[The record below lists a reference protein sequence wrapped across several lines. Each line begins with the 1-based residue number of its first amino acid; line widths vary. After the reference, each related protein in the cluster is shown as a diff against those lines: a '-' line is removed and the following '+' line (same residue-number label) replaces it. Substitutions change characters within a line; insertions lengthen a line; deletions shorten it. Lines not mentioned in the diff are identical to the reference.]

1 MREAK
6 LVVTDPIQIHHYEN
20 GLVFV
25 TQRMDWVES
34 AAFSL
39 LLPAGCSRDPRSRLG
54 LANLTCE
61 MVQRGC
67 GSRDSRQLV
76 NDLENLGVD
85 HGASVSLAHTSLGG
99 AMPAEQ
105 IEAALSIHADLVL
118 RPHLPADKLDDAR
131 LSCIQE
137 LRALEDDL
145 AQRAM
150 HELRRQ
156 RYGDPWGRHSAGTGA
171 ALQRATLDDVAQ
183 FHAATY
189 RPNGAILSVA
199 GKIDVPRLRDVVG
212 ELFAAWAPAPLV
224 DQPLAAANGA
234 SPHLPHDSSQTHIT
248 LAYPSVPY
256 GHPDYYHARAAVGV
270 LSDGMSS
277 RLFTEVRE
285 RRGLCYAVY
294 AVCHTLRDRGSVFC
308 YAGTTTERAQETLD
322 VLVRE
327 LRQLAQGIRA
337 DELRRLQTRLKS
349 ALIMQQESSAA
360 RSGAIAADW
369 YYLGRVQTLAD
380 VGRIVD
386 DLSCASI
393 NRYLAAHPPGDFTVV
408 TLGQQ
413 PLELPR

>member
-1 MREAK
+1 M
-6 LVVTDPIQIHHYEN
+6 TDPIEIHQYEN
-20 GLVFV
+20 GLVLV
-25 TQRMDWVES
+25 TQCMDWVES

-39 LLPAGCSRDPRSRLG
+39 LVPAGCSRDPRSQLG

-61 MVQRGC
+61 MAQRGC
-67 GSRDSRQLV
+67 GARDSRQFV

-85 HGASVSLAHTSLGG
+85 HNASVSLAHTSFGG
-99 AMPAEQ
+99 AMPAECV
-105 IEAALSIHADLVL
+105 EAALAIHADLVL
-118 RPHLPADKLDDAR
+118 RPHLPADQLEDAR

-156 RYGDPWGRHSAGTGA
+156 RYGDPWGRHSAGTLDA
-171 ALQRATLDDVAQ
+171 IQRAKLEDVAQ

-189 RPNGAILSVA
+189 RPNGAIVSVA
-199 GKIDVPRLRDVVG
+199 GKIDAARLRDTVG
-212 ELFAAWAPAPLV
+212 ELFAAWSPAPV
-224 DQPLAAANGA
+224 PEQTPSAGNGTCT
-234 SPHLPHDSSQTHIT
+234 HLPHDSNQTHIT
-248 LAYPSVPY
+248 LGFPSVPY
-256 GHPDYYHARAAVGV
+256 GHRDYYQARAAVGV

-322 VLVRE
+322 VIVHE

-337 DELRRLQTRLKS
+337 DELQRLKARLKS

-360 RSGAIAADW
+360 RSGSIAADW
-369 YYLGRVQTLAD
+369 YYLGRVQTLAE

-386 DLSCASI
+386 ELSCESI
-393 NRYLAAHPPGDFTVV
+393 NGYLAAHPPGALTVV